1 MYRKDLITS
10 GLALKSRTV
19 NFSGKKQI
27 AIKSINEVP
36 THKLNLEDIGV
47 NILVGHN
54 VESSKENI
62 MFLFEADVLD
72 NAKVFTRAP
81 YSIMQNILTLV
92 SIIQLTS
99 VHISRDKHLT
109 ILLTNQPN
117 SKLEGVIKW
126 DSEDFSQNLIAKEKN
141 VLKVDCSLIHSID
154 FNDPSPKQLHKW
166 EFSSK
171 YSTFKDSKAS
181 KVMMSINRK
190 TKGGDKWKV
199 SLSVQAFFSGDK
211 FSDALLKSF
220 RGFNLSDA
228 QSLAVGQL
236 HHSLAEILYDD
247 VVGFGESF

>member
-1 MYRKDLITS
+1 MT
-10 GLALKSRTV
+10 
-19 NFSGKKQI
+19 N
-27 AIKSINEVP
+27 VP
-36 THKLNLEDIGV
+36 THELNLEDIGV

-81 YSIMQNILTLV
+81 YSVMQNLLTIV

-109 ILLTNQPN
+109 ILITNVPK
-117 SKLEGVIKW
+117 SKLEGAIRW

-141 VLKVDCSLIHSID
+141 VLKVDCSLLHLLD
-154 FNDPSPKQLHKW
+154 FNDPHPKQLHKW

-171 YSTFKDSKAS
+171 YSTFKDSKMTKATIS
-181 KVMMSINRK
+181 LNRK

-199 SLSVQAFFSGDK
+199 SLSVQTFLGSDK
-211 FSDALLKSF
+211 FSNPLGKSF
-220 RGFNLSDA
+220 CCFNLSD
-228 QSLAVGQL
+228 SNDFFIGQL
-236 HHSLAEILYDD
+236 EQSFAKILELDLISL
-247 VVGFGESF
+247 GEAFEFVRVFWQ